1 MTLKLATQEDVPVVV
16 EMALRYAKASPF
28 GRFPVDEAKINQ
40 IVQDLMRDRNKGIIV
55 LYIVNDKPEGM
66 IAGMLT
72 EMLFNHD
79 AIATELVWWVNPEH
93 RTRKSLKLKEAYEYW
108 AKRVGA
114 KFIQMA
120 EMNDDKIRRFYER
133 TGYDLTERAYLKV
146 IGG

>member
-55 LYIVNDKPEGM
+55 LYIVERQARGYDRRDADGNV
-66 IAGMLT
+66 
-72 EMLFNHD
+72 FNHD